1 MRAVWPCEVVKPLP
15 FVELGFEI
23 DVSFV
28 TEKLIEF
35 LLIRSVRALHFPV
48 ELWRS
53 TFDVGVSNAFVFNM
67 PMEFGL
73 EFVAIVSPN
82 FANAERELL
91 NDMINEVDRVCLRV
105 LFVDLK
111 CPDTCRI
118 VDRCVLE
125 PAHHLAVVPL
135 KGQELDVY
143 LDVVTWNL
151 LLISL
156 GVKLSHASASG
167 RSIEAVAPENAVD
180 PSIRNLDVVIA
191 RQVTDDPDRPKVI
204 LSAQIQNLLD
214 DLRRRMIGKILRN

>member
-15 FVELGFEI
+15 FVEFGFEI
-23 DVSFV
+23 DVPFV
-28 TEKLIEF
+28 TKKLIEF

-53 TFDVGVSNAFVFNM
+53 TFDVGVSNALVFDM

-73 EFVAIVSPN
+73 ELVAIVSSN
-82 FANAERELL
+82 FANSERKLL
-91 NDMINEVDRVCLRV
+91 DDMINEVDRVCLRV
-105 LFVDLK
+105 FVVDLK

-118 VDRCVLE
+118 VDCCVLE
-125 PAHHLAVVPL
+125 PAYLFATFPL

-156 GVKLSHASASG
+156 GVKLSHACASG
-167 RSIEAVAPENAVD
+167 QSVEAVAPENAVD
-180 PSIRNLDVVIA
+180 PSIRDLDVVIA
-191 RQVTDDPDRPKVI
+191 RQVPNDPNGPQVI
-204 LSAQIQNLLD
+204 LAAQIQNLSD
-214 DLRRRMIGKILRN
+214 DLGRRLISRVLRN

>member
-15 FVELGFEI
+15 FVEFGFEI
-23 DVSFV
+23 DVTFV

-53 TFDVGVSNAFVFNM
+53 TFDVGVSNALVFNM

-73 EFVAIVSPN
+73 ELVAIVSSN
-82 FANAERELL
+82 FANTERKLL

-105 LFVDLK
+105 FVVDLK

-118 VDRCVLE
+118 VDCGVLE
-125 PAHHLAVVPL
+125 PAHLLAAFPL

-156 GVKLSHASASG
+156 GVKLSHACAPG
-167 RSIEAVAPENAVD
+167 QSIEAVAPENAVN
-180 PSIRNLDVVIA
+180 PSIRDLDVVIA
-191 RQVTDDPDRPKVI
+191 RQVPDDPDRPQVI
-204 LSAQIQNLLD
+204 LAAQIQNLLD
-214 DLRRRMIGKILRN
+214 DLVRRLIGGVLRN